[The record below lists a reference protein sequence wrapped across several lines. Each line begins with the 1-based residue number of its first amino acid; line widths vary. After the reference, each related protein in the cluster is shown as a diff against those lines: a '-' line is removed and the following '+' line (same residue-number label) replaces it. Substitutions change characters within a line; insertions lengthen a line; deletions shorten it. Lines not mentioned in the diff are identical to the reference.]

1 MSKEHEQ
8 KQEPENE
15 IIEIIVSYL
24 PQLNNVNKMVF
35 LGLSL
40 TTIYTAY
47 NFALPKFSQVG
58 FLGDIAIRA
67 GATIVTMFIHKLF
80 DSDLRKNV
88 ILAFRAIMSNSWR
101 QAARGVRSVAIFF
114 FILAVGRL
122 CLSGGATIIS
132 AFFMGDDIV
141 EDGDVAGV
149 EELVKKRAENK
160 TYIISS
166 YDADLREARKTESQ
180 RVRDAERRGRQLIEQ
195 AIKTGTPSQQSM
207 WKSNPGFF
215 SSLQPGKYYKANKAY
230 ADRIF
235 EAQSRAAA
243 MVAEERSKAEGI
255 RQGKDIALN
264 KVYEDGTELGLI
276 RLKEKEIEKAEF
288 KELLVTASF
297 TILDL
302 VFFIMALLTSRGIAL
317 AMPYR
322 PEYIVFDEAPKIW
335 PVIWHGMVSA
345 YRIVVNHLG
354 YLVSLVDQ
362 AAADRLRKITNG
374 SGVLQLLADDVV
386 FERRPPTP
394 TPRGRGGSGSS
405 VGSGKDDTGDTGK
418 PKEPTQ
424 DDTEPEKKE
433 PSKDE
438 TPRQRGDTEKPKEPE
453 REPEK
458 PTQERGGKFV
468 EIEQMTAQEITLMI
482 KRVRRRWERSWSEG
496 RDAPVAGSRYSSAE
510 AQQKREELR
519 AMADE
524 EIETLQLLGYKVGQ
538 VAGDRT
544 KLEIAPPPP
553 EKKKVRI

>member
-1 MSKEHEQ
+1 MSKEHEH
-8 KQEPENE
+8 KKEPENE

-35 LGLSL
+35 LGLGL

-47 NFALPKFSQVG
+47 NFALPKFEQAG

-67 GATIVTMFIHKLF
+67 GATIVTLFIHKLF

-88 ILAFRAIMSNSWR
+88 ILAFRAVMSSDWR
-101 QAARGVRSVAIFF
+101 AAGRGVRSVAIFF

-122 CLSGGATIIS
+122 CLSGGATVIS

-160 TYIISS
+160 AYIISS
-166 YDADLREARKTESQ
+166 YDKDLSEARRTERQ
-180 RVRDAERRGRQLIEQ
+180 RIRDAERDGQRLIE
-195 AIKTGTPSQQSM
+195 AAVKSGTFHQQEM
-207 WKSNPGFF
+207 WRTNPGFF
-215 SSLQPGKYYKANKAY
+215 SSLQAGKYYKANKAY

-235 EAQSRAAA
+235 AAQSRAAA
-243 MVAEERSKAEGI
+243 MVAEERAKVESI

-264 KVYEDGTELGLI
+264 QVSTDSTELGLI
-276 RLKEKEIEKAEF
+276 HLKEKEIAKAEF
-288 KELLVTASF
+288 KELLVTTSF

-322 PEYIVFDEAPKIW
+322 PEYIIFDEAPKIW
-335 PVIWHGMVSA
+335 PVIWHGVVSA
-345 YRIVVNHLG
+345 YRIGVNHLG

-374 SGVLQLLADDVV
+374 SGVLQLLAEDVV
-386 FERRPPTP
+386 FERRASHP
-394 TPRGRGGSGSS
+394 TPRGQGGSGSS
-405 VGSGKDDTGDTGK
+405 GGSGKDDTGDAGDTGK
-418 PKEPTQ
+418 PKNPAQ

-433 PSKDE
+433 PPDDE
-438 TPRQRGDTEKPKEPE
+438 TPRPRGDTEKPKEPT

-458 PTQERGGKFV
+458 PTRESGRKVIEV
-468 EIEQMTAQEITLMI
+468 EQVTPEEKTLMI
-482 KRVRRRWERSWSEG
+482 KRVRRRWERSWPEG
-496 RDAPVAGSRYSSAE
+496 RDAP
-510 AQQKREELR
+510 
-519 AMADE
+519 ADE
-524 EIETLQLLGYKVGQ
+524 SKRSQIRALANDEIETLQLLGYKVRQ
-538 VAGDRT
+538 ASDDRT
-544 KLEIAPPPP
+544 KLDIEPPPP
-553 EKKKVRI
+553 EKKKVLV